1 MQRKYRLTRSTDFKR
16 VRRFGKSYA
25 HPLVV
30 LITLPNERD
39 AIRIGVT
46 ASRAV
51 GNAVQR
57 NRAKRLLREA
67 ARALLPR
74 IRSGYDILLLGRAP
88 ILQVKTQD
96 VQDALSALLLRAALL
111 IPSDEK

>member
-1 MQRKYRLTRSTDFKR
+1 MQRRYRLTRSTDFKR

-25 HPLVV
+25 HPFLV
-30 LITLPNERD
+30 LIALPNERGD
-39 AIRIGVT
+39 LRIGVT
-46 ASRAV
+46 ATKAV

-74 IRSGYDILLLGRAP
+74 IRSGYDIVLLGRAP
-88 ILQVKTQD
+88 ILRVKTPA
-96 VQDALSALLLRAALL
+96 VQEALSALLQRAALL
-111 IPSDEK
+111 RPSDEK